1 MNAPQKP
8 VILWDI
14 DKTLLDPF
22 YAARCQ
28 AAHAWEKIILPQY
41 PQAGPFDE
49 AALSLPD
56 QAALYRKD
64 LEGKPNENLK
74 PLADVFAELL
84 SAKGITPSA
93 LDRNALKETMEEI
106 SLKKSPFFY
115 PGIIAIL
122 DRLNRNG
129 YRCGIITKRTQNEIW
144 SQHPLHKLVD
154 PALVFTSE
162 ETDKA
167 TDEGRAKLSQR
178 IADAGLT
185 NTPLIMV
192 GDQPIDALTAV
203 AMGADYILPRYGND
217 DAYYEVPAIQKIF
230 DESRQKLSE
239 QGREFTEVRDVAAL
253 KTALMERGISLSPAY
268 SFQHL

>member
-8 VILWDI
+8 VIFWDI

-28 AAHAWEKIILPQY
+28 AAHAWEKIILPQH
-41 PQAGPFDE
+41 PEAGPFDE

-64 LEGKPNENLK
+64 LEGKPEENLK
-74 PLADVFAELL
+74 PLADVFAGLL
-84 SAKGITPSA
+84 SAKGITSSS
-93 LDRNALKETMEEI
+93 LDGIVLKETMEEI
-106 SLKKSPFFY
+106 SLKKSPSFY

-129 YRCGIITKRTQNEIW
+129 YRCGIITKRTQDEIW
-144 SQHPLHKLVD
+144 PQHPLHKLVD

-167 TDEGRAKLSQR
+167 TDEGRATLCQR
-178 IADAGLT
+178 IVDAGLA

-203 AMGADYILPRYGND
+203 AIGADYILPRYGND
-217 DAYYEVPAIQKIF
+217 DAYYEVPAIKKIF
-230 DESRQKLSE
+230 EESRQKLSD
-239 QGREFTEVRDVAAL
+239 QGREFAEAQDVGDL
-253 KTALMERGISLSPAY
+253 KTALTERGISLTSAR
-268 SFQHL
+268 SLRRM